1 MDLSSPLNTPT
12 NIGIANITLSAE
24 NAVAISQS
32 PFTYQQQVV
41 AHPGQRWAASISLP
55 PMKRPDAEYWVAF
68 LLSLKGQIGTFLLG
82 DPNCVNAQGSA
93 TARRN
98 ILAYS
103 EQLDNAYWNVNAGTV
118 TANAETAPNTTATA
132 DNLIENTA
140 NAGHYLGRNI
150 AWVSGTTY
158 TLSVYVK
165 RPAGSVRNVRISLP
179 AAQFGGVASSAFFDT
194 STGAVLSTE
203 GGVSTTTEAL
213 ANGWFRFSV
222 SKAATASAT
231 DDFRFFLVLGTSN
244 SNYLGDGTSGL
255 SFWGA
260 QLEVGSN
267 PSAYQGVVASYG
279 PLVNGGSQ
287 VGDTLVIDGCSPNVT
302 GFLLPGDY
310 IQLGSSTTTQ
320 LYKVLTQVNTD
331 ASGGATL
338 DLWPNLRSSPAD
350 NSTITVAN
358 TKGRFRLKDNVTQ
371 WGINEISSYGI
382 TFDCVEAI

>member
-1 MDLSSPLNTPT
+1 MTISYPLSTPT

-82 DPNCVNAQGSA
+82 DPNCVTAQGSA

-103 EQLDNAYWNVNAGTV
+103 EQLDNAYWTVNGGAV
-118 TANAETAPNTTATA
+118 TANAETAPNSTVTA
-132 DNLIENTA
+132 DNLVENTV
-140 NAGHYLGRNI
+140 NTGHYLGRNI
-150 AWVSGTTY
+150 SWVSGTTY

-165 RPAGSVRNVRISLP
+165 RPAGSVRNFRLSLP
-179 AAQFGGVASSAFFDT
+179 AAQFGGTSAAFFDT
-194 STGAVLSTE
+194 STGAVISTD
-203 GGVSTTTEAL
+203 GGVTTTIETL
-213 ANGWFRFSV
+213 ANGWFRFSI
-222 SKAATASAT
+222 SKAAAASAT
-231 DDFRFFLVLGTSN
+231 DDLRFSLVLGTSN
-244 SNYLGDGTSGL
+244 FSYTGDGTSSL

-260 QLEVGSN
+260 QLEIGSS
-267 PSAYQGVVASYG
+267 PTAYQGVVATYG

-287 VGDTLVIDGCSPNVT
+287 VGDTLVIDGCSPSVT

-320 LYKVLTQVNTD
+320 FYKVLTQVDTD

-350 NSTITVAN
+350 NAAITVAN

-382 TFDCVEAI
+382 TFDCVEAL

>member
-82 DPNCVNAQGSA
+82 DPNCVAAQGSA

-103 EQLDNAYWNVNAGTV
+103 EQLDNAYWNVNGGAV
-118 TANAETAPNTTATA
+118 TANAETAPNSTVTA
-132 DNLIENTA
+132 DNLVENTV
-140 NAGHYLGRNI
+140 NTGHYLGRNI
-150 AWVSGTTY
+150 SWVSGTTY

-165 RPAGSVRNVRISLP
+165 RPIGSVRNFRLSFP
-179 AAQFGGVASSAFFDT
+179 FAQFGGTSAALFDT
-194 STGAVLSTE
+194 STGAVISTD
-203 GGVSTTTEAL
+203 GGVTTTTETL
-213 ANGWFRFSV
+213 ANGWFRFSI
-222 SKAATASAT
+222 SKAAAASAT
-231 DDFRFFLVLGTSN
+231 DDLRFSLVLGTSN
-244 SNYLGDGTSGL
+244 FSYTGDGTSSL

-260 QLEVGSN
+260 QLEIASS
-267 PSAYQGVVASYG
+267 PSAYQGVVATYG

-287 VGDTLVIDGCSPNVT
+287 VGDTLVIDGCSPSVT

-320 LYKVLTQVNTD
+320 FYKVLTQVDTD
-331 ASGGATL
+331 ASGNATL

-350 NSTITVAN
+350 NSTIIVAN

-382 TFDCVEAI
+382 TFDCVEAL

>member
-1 MDLSSPLNTPT
+1 MTISYPLSTPT

-82 DPNCVNAQGSA
+82 DPNCVAAQGSA

-103 EQLDNAYWNVNAGTV
+103 EQLDNAYWNVNGGAV
-118 TANAETAPNTTATA
+118 TANAETAPNSTVTA
-132 DNLIENTA
+132 DNLVENTV
-140 NAGHYLGRNI
+140 NTGHYLGRNI
-150 AWVSGTTY
+150 SWVSGTTY

-165 RPAGSVRNVRISLP
+165 RPIGSVRNFRLSFP
-179 AAQFGGVASSAFFDT
+179 FAQFGGTSAAFFDT
-194 STGAVLSTE
+194 STGAVISTD
-203 GGVSTTTEAL
+203 GGVTTTTETL
-213 ANGWFRFSV
+213 ANGWFRFSI
-222 SKAATASAT
+222 SKAAAASAT
-231 DDFRFFLVLGTSN
+231 DDLRFSLVLGTSN
-244 SNYLGDGTSGL
+244 FSYTGDGTSSL

-260 QLEVGSN
+260 QLEVGSS
-267 PSAYQGVVASYG
+267 PTAYQGVVATYG

-287 VGDTLVIDGCSPNVT
+287 VGDTLIIDSCSPSVT

-320 LYKVLTQVNTD
+320 LYKVLTQVDTD
-331 ASGGATL
+331 ASGNATL
-338 DLWPNLRSSPAD
+338 DLWPNLRTSPAD
-350 NSTITVAN
+350 NAAITVAN

>member
-1 MDLSSPLNTPT
+1 MTISYPLSTPT

-82 DPNCVNAQGSA
+82 DPNCVTAQGSA

-103 EQLDNAYWNVNAGTV
+103 EQMDNGYWTLSAATV
-118 TANAETAPNTTATA
+118 TANAGTAPNNTVTA
-132 DNLIENTA
+132 DNIIENTA
-140 NAGHYLGRNI
+140 TTNHFLAKNI
-150 AWVSGTTY
+150 TWVSGNSY

-165 RPAGSVRNVRISLP
+165 RPGASTRNVRIYFP
-179 AAQFGGVASSAFFDT
+179 TTQFGGVASGGFFDT
-194 STGAVLSTE
+194 STGAVISSE
-203 GGVSTTTEAL
+203 GGVSTTTQSVG
-213 ANGWFRFSV
+213 NGWFRFSI

-231 DDFRFFLVLGTSN
+231 SAFIIYVVPTAGTYS
-244 SNYLGDGTSGL
+244 YTGDGVSGL
-255 SFWGA
+255 SLWGT
-260 QLEVGSN
+260 QLEVNSS
-267 PSAYQGVVASYG
+267 PTAYQGVVASYG

-287 VGDTLVIDGCSPNVT
+287 VGDSLVIDDCSPNVT

-320 LYKVLTQVNTD
+320 LYKVLTQVDTD
-331 ASGGATL
+331 ASGNATL

-382 TFDCVEAI
+382 TFDCVEAL

>member
-1 MDLSSPLNTPT
+1 MTISYPLSTPT

-82 DPNCVNAQGSA
+82 DPNCVTAQGSA

-103 EQLDNAYWNVNAGTV
+103 EQMDNGYWTLSAATV
-118 TANAETAPNTTATA
+118 TANAGTAPNNTVTA
-132 DNLIENTA
+132 DNLIENTV
-140 NAGHYLGRNI
+140 NTSHYLGRNI

-165 RPAGSVRNVRISLP
+165 RPVGSVRNVRVSFP
-179 AAQFGGVASSAFFDT
+179 AAQFGSTSAAFFDT
-194 STGAVLSTE
+194 STGAVISTD
-203 GGVSTTTEAL
+203 GGVATTTETL
-213 ANGWFRFSV
+213 ANGWFRFSI
-222 SKAATASAT
+222 SKAAAASAT
-231 DDFRFFLVLGTSN
+231 DDLRFSLVLGTSN
-244 SNYLGDGTSGL
+244 FSYTGDGTSGL

-260 QLEVGSN
+260 QLEVGSS
-267 PSAYQGVVASYG
+267 PTAYQGVVASYG

-287 VGDTLVIDGCSPNVT
+287 VGDALVIDGCSPSVT

-320 LYKVLTQVNTD
+320 LYKVLTQVDTD
-331 ASGGATL
+331 ASGNATL

-350 NSTITVAN
+350 NSTIIVAN

-382 TFDCVEAI
+382 TFDCVEAL

>member
-1 MDLSSPLNTPT
+1 MISYPLSTPT

-55 PMKRPDAEYWVAF
+55 PMKRQDAEYWVAF

-82 DPNCVNAQGSA
+82 DPNCVAAQGSA

-103 EQLDNAYWNVNAGTV
+103 EQLDNAYWNVNGGAV
-118 TANAETAPNTTATA
+118 TANAETAPNSTVTA
-132 DNLIENTA
+132 DNLVENTV
-140 NAGHYLGRNI
+140 NTGHYLGRNSS
-150 AWVSGTTY
+150 WESSTTY

-165 RPAGSVRNVRISLP
+165 RPIGSVRNVRLSLP
-179 AAQFGGVASSAFFDT
+179 AAQFGGVNSAAFFDT

-203 GGVSTTTEAL
+203 GGVATTTETL

-222 SKAATASAT
+222 SKAATATAT

-244 SNYLGDGTSGL
+244 SNYTGDGTSSL

-260 QLEVGSN
+260 QLEVGSS
-267 PSAYQGVVASYG
+267 PTAYQGVVATYG

-287 VGDTLVIDGCSPNVT
+287 VGDTLIIDSCSPSVA

-320 LYKVLTQVNTD
+320 FYKVLTQVDTD
-331 ASGGATL
+331 ASGNATL

-350 NSTITVAN
+350 NAAITVAN

>member
-32 PFTYQQQVV
+32 PFTYQQQVI

-82 DPNCVNAQGSA
+82 DPNCVTAQGSA
-93 TARRN
+93 TGPRN
-98 ILAYS
+98 LLAYT
-103 EQLDNAYWNVNAGTV
+103 EEFDNAYWTKSGSTIS
-118 TANAETAPNTTATA
+118 ANSIAAPNGVVSAET
-132 DNLIENTA
+132 LIEDTTTG
-140 NAGHYLGRNI
+140 GHDVRRSI
-150 AWVSGTTY
+150 SWTTGTTY

-165 RPAGSVRNVRISLP
+165 EQSVRDIRLTFP
-179 AAQFGGVASSAFFDT
+179 TSAFGPTVSAANFDT
-194 STGAVLSTE
+194 TTGEVLSFNSGIT
-203 GGVSTTTEAL
+203 AL
-213 ANGWFRFSV
+213 SESVGNGWFRFSI
-222 SKAATASAT
+222 SKQATAS
-231 DDFRFFLVLGTSN
+231 TSAVFQISLFN
-244 SNYLGDGTSGL
+244 TMVSYLGDGVSGAYI
-255 SFWGA
+255 WGA
-260 QLEVGSN
+260 QLDAGSS

-287 VGDTLVIDGCSPNVT
+287 VGDTLVIDGCSPSVT

-320 LYKVLTQVNTD
+320 LYKVLTQVDTD
-331 ASGGATL
+331 ASGNATL

-382 TFDCVEAI
+382 TFDCVEAL